1 MSSLSLRERLS
12 STEQQLIS
20 ALSDGE
26 HALEEF
32 ERSWTALQNEIEAT
46 ASYIDSDTLSLSW
59 LVASRIQVIV
69 EGMASMETQMEQLAS
84 ASQAECEAILARYMS
99 SQSQSS
105 NDSRNKHVEA
115 SYRWLAKNIHNPYP
129 SSSVKRSLA
138 EETGAALKNID
149 EWFQRARRRIG
160 WNEVCKNRYSGSR
173 SGMLLCAHRHFVEPD
188 PEHPLTPDM
197 QMDFADIEM
206 KAKHLYNSRFHVS
219 DECKKLGAMVKT
231 VAKDHRSETV
241 GAASRPPLD
250 MDTTCLRSS
259 SSSSSSTSLGSISK
273 RRRHAVNE
281 STRSRR
287 SRSGSNDSDLFSP
300 SPSST
305 PSDSS
310 APWNMVEDRTSPVS
324 TVATL
329 PTPSRKRRLSEADAE
344 SAPKRPKG
352 MSMAPHA
359 HAVSAP
365 IPKSAS
371 YEDLSKHDGAAFHP
385 AEDFMNMGLPIQ
397 PSALEQ
403 DATLLSQSLSPAFDA
418 DLLNA
423 WLTIPDSAITMP
435 PVSCQAA
442 PAFDLQMDAFGSNPW
457 PILDGIEDP
466 LAPFMKLLKEC
477 PEIPAAPVSSIKP
490 SQSIMPPAQAEVFFF
505 QWDPSMFPAPTD
517 PFLSPFSF
525 DLAAISFPDPITQ
538 VQEPVVP
545 GVPISFGAAASL
557 ADPVALARPIMSR
570 EELQA
575 KIASHTQEL
584 NQLLAMQA
592 ASA

>member
-1 MSSLSLRERLS
+1 MLALRHRLAEAE
-12 STEQQLIS
+12 TDFLK
-20 ALSDGE
+20 ALGRDES
-26 HALEEF
+26 ALEEF
-32 ERSWTALQNEIEAT
+32 AEAWSKLQEDIYAAQPLDNETTVLALA
-46 ASYIDSDTLSLSW
+46 
-59 LVASRIQVIV
+59 VASRI
-69 EGMASMETQMEQLAS
+69 
-84 ASQAECEAILARYMS
+84 AIMSESFARLE
-99 SQSQSS
+99 SQSDALLVDAQRDFDMIFATHAQSTATS
-105 NDSRNKHVEA
+105 TSSSRSKKVEPG
-115 SYRWLAKNIHNPYP
+115 YHWIVKNIHNPYP
-129 SSSVKRSLA
+129 SAHVKRSIA
-138 EETGAALKNID
+138 KETDSSLKNVD

-173 SGMLLCAHRHFVEPD
+173 SGMLLCAYRHFIEPD

-197 QMDFADIEM
+197 QMDFVDIEL
-206 KAKHLYNSRFHVS
+206 KAKHMYNDRFHVS

-231 VAKDHRSETV
+231 ASKDQHSETV
-241 GAASRPPLD
+241 EAASRPQLD
-250 MDTTCLRSS
+250 IDTTSLRSS
-259 SSSSSSTSLGSISK
+259 SSSSSSSLGSTSK
-273 RRRHAVNE
+273 RRRHAVDE

-287 SRSGSNDSDLFSP
+287 SRSRSNDSNLFSP

-310 APWNMVEDRTSPVS
+310 NSWNMVEDRTSPVS

-352 MSMAPHA
+352 MSMAPRA
-359 HAVSAP
+359 HAVFAP

-403 DATLLSQSLSPAFDA
+403 DTTLLSQSLPPAFDA

-442 PAFDLQMDAFGSNPW
+442 PAFDLQIDAFGSNPW

-466 LAPFMKLLKEC
+466 LAPFMELLKEC
-477 PEIPAAPVSSIKP
+477 PEIPAVPVSSIKP
-490 SQSIMPPAQAEVFFF
+490 SQSIMPPAQAEVSLF

-557 ADPVALARPIMSR
+557 ADPVALAKPIMSR

-584 NQLLAMQA
+584 SRLLAMQA